1 MLTGYQVLI
10 KDEASLVTVLVYQ
23 IFASCRSSYIGETC
37 RHFKT
42 SIVSTSKRITSSY
55 F

>member
-23 IFASCRSSYIGETC
+23 IFASVDLVILA
-37 RHFKT
+37 KLVV
-42 SIVSTSKRITSSY
+42 ISKLGL
-55 F
+55 